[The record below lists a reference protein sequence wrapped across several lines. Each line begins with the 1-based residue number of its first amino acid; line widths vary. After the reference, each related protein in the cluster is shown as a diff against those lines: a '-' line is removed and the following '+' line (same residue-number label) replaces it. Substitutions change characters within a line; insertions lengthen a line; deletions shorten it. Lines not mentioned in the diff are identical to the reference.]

1 MKIYNTLTRKKEEFR
16 PINPPNVNMYVC
28 GITAYDSCH
37 IGHARA
43 AVAFDV
49 VVRYLRYKGFKV
61 KFVRNYTDIDDKII
75 NRATREKRDW
85 TELSEYYI
93 KGYAEDM
100 AGLGNLK
107 PDIEPRATDHIKEMI
122 AIIRKLFDHGLAYQT
137 KSGVYFSVRKFSG
150 YGKLSGKNIEELE
163 SGARIAVD
171 EEKQDPLDF
180 ALWKASK
187 PDEPK
192 WPSPWGEGRPG
203 WHIECS
209 AMSSKYLGQPFD
221 IHGGGQDLIFPHHEN
236 EIAQAEGAEDCQF
249 VKYWLHNGFINIAA
263 EKMSKSLGN
272 IKTIRETLKQYDFET
287 LRHFLTSSHYRSP
300 LDYTAQALADAA
312 AAVDRFYEMMGR
324 IPVSSPRKQGSSDVK
339 RIPAPCPSPAGTS
352 FAGMTG
358 IEKDLAEAL
367 NSTEQKITAFMDDDF
382 NTAGAMGIIFELVR
396 LTNKYL
402 DEIPSSMGRLLP
414 KSCHSCESRNPV
426 QLNALDPSAVADG
439 DNKQI
444 ENFEWLSFKWRSLAA
459 MINEIFGLFGSDPA
473 EYQKRRKKTAT
484 SSKGV
489 DSEFVEKLIAD
500 RAAARKTKDFA
511 KADAV
516 KKQLADMGIEL
527 KDKPDGTT
535 EWKIK

>member
-1 MKIYNTLTRKKEEFR
+1 MKIHNTLTRREEEFK
-16 PINPPNVNMYVC
+16 PIKAKHVGMYVC

-75 NRATREKRDW
+75 SRAGKEKRDW
-85 TELSEYYI
+85 KELAEYYI
-93 KGYAEDM
+93 KEYAEDM
-100 AGLGNLK
+100 AGLKNLK

-122 AIIRKLFDHGLAYQT
+122 ETIQKLFDRGFAYQT
-137 KSGVYFSVRKFSG
+137 KSGVYFSVRKFKD
-150 YGKLSGKNIEELE
+150 YGRLSGKNIEDLE

-171 EEKQDPLDF
+171 EDKNDPLDF

-236 EIAQAEGAEDCQF
+236 EMAQAEGACGCQF
-249 VKYWLHNGFINIAA
+249 VKYWLHNGFINIDA

-287 LRHFLTSSHYRSP
+287 LRYFLISSHYRSP
-300 LDYTAQALADAA
+300 LDYTAQALADAS
-312 AAVDRFYEMMGR
+312 AAVDRFYEMTVR
-324 IPVSSPRKQGSSDVK
+324 LS
-339 RIPAPCPSPAGTS
+339 PSPFPLPSRKRVNAEGAT
-352 FAGMTG
+352 
-358 IEKDLAEAL
+358 EKQLQKAL
-367 NSTEQKITAFMDDDF
+367 ESLEDRITAFMDDDF
-382 NTAGAMGIIFELVR
+382 NTAGAMGVIFDAVR
-396 LTNKYL
+396 QTNKYL
-402 DEIPSSMGRLLP
+402 DS
-414 KSCHSCESRNPV
+414 SCHSCESRNPV
-426 QLNALDPSAVADG
+426 QLNALDPRFRG
-439 DNKQI
+439 DNN
-444 ENFEWLSFKWRSLAA
+444 EFFGWLSSQWHEIQKTLD
-459 MINEIFGLFGSDPA
+459 NIFGMFNSAPA
-473 EYQKRRKKTAT
+473 EYQSRRKKMAT
-484 SSKGV
+484 STKGV
-489 DSEFVEKLIAD
+489 DTSLVEQLISD
-500 RAAARKTKDFA
+500 RAAARKSKDFA

-516 KKQLADMGIEL
+516 KKQLADMGVEL